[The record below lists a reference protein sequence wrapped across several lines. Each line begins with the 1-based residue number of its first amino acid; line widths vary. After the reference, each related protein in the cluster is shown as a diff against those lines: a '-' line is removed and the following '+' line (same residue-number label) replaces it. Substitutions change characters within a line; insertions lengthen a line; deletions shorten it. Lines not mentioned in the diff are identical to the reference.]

1 MMTSAWHERYRT
13 CQQLWSFL
21 CQLTSGN
28 KSGNN
33 SVERRFRATGNA
45 LGPHGGI
52 DTPSELRLYPM
63 PTLTHKTFVARFRTQ
78 NRATQASDLRFYGAP
93 KGIRI
98 LIVLVTI
105 GTRWDSLV
113 RRSCGESQ

>member
-1 MMTSAWHERYRT
+1 MSYHSYR
-13 CQQLWSFL
+13 QLRSFL

-33 SVERRFRATGNA
+33 SAERRFRATGNA
-45 LGPHGGI
+45 LGPHDGI
-52 DTPSELRLYPM
+52 YTPSELRLYP
-63 PTLTHKTFVARFRTQ
+63 PTTLGPKTFVARFHAR
-78 NRATQASDLRFYGAP
+78 NRAAQASDLRFYGAP

-98 LIVLVTI
+98 LKVLVTI

-113 RRSCGESQ
+113 QRSCGESQ